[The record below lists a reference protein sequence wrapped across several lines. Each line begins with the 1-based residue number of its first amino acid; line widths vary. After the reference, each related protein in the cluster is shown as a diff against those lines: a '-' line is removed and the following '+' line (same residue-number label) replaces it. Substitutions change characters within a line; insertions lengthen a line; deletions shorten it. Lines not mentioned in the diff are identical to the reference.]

1 MSRFERLIKRSS
13 MRGFEKKLRG
23 TEKKACKPELSAEAD
38 RLGLPRCP
46 KCNAPLLSG
55 FGDSSGD
62 YSHVLHCRAAIPM
75 DSENGNK

>member
-1 MSRFERLIKRSS
+1 

-62 YSHVLHCRAAIPM
+62 YHTCPSLQSCDTDGFR
-75 DSENGNK
+75 EWK